1 MARDLFPPEQFIEI
15 FIDTPLEVAEARD
28 PKGLYRRARSGLIQN
43 FTGIGSPY
51 ERPEAPQITITPDL
65 AAEEAAEVI
74 INYLESGGYL
84 ETAPSS

>member
-1 MARDLFPPEQFIEI
+1 
-15 FIDTPLEVAEARD
+15 
-28 PKGLYRRARSGLIQN
+28 LIQN